1 MTERY
6 AGPPRAPLW
15 QRLEQQEKVRGDGD
29 IVHIGS
35 EVQGF
40 TENSLTTSEKRN
52 LNDRYE
58 KQSMYY
64 ETLRQ
69 RGYNPVVEY
78 ASSKVKDLVK
88 LSDNKKA
95 NKLL

>member
-78 ASSKVKDLVK
+78 TSSKVKGLVK
-88 LSDNKKA
+88 LSENKKA

>member
-29 IVHIGS
+29 IVHIGG

-40 TENSLTTSEKRN
+40 TENTLTTSEKRN
-52 LNDRYE
+52 LNNRYE

-78 ASSKVKDLVK
+78 ASSKVKDLIK
-88 LSDNKKA
+88 LSENKKS

>member
-64 ETLRQ
+64 ETLLQ

-78 ASSKVKDLVK
+78 TSSKFKDLVK
-88 LSDNKKA
+88 LSESKKA

>member
-15 QRLEQQEKVRGDGD
+15 QRLEQQETVRGDGD
-29 IVHIGS
+29 IVHIGG

-40 TENSLTTSEKRN
+40 TENTLTTSEKRN
-52 LNDRYE
+52 LNNRYE

-88 LSDNKKA
+88 LSESKKA

>member
-6 AGPPRAPLW
+6 AGPTRAPLW

-40 TENSLTTSEKRN
+40 TENALTTSDKRN

-64 ETLRQ
+64 ETLRS
-69 RGYNPVVEY
+69 RGYNPVVELT
-78 ASSKVKDLVK
+78 SSKVKDLVK

>member
-6 AGPPRAPLW
+6 AGPPRAPMW
-15 QRLEQQEKVRGDGD
+15 QRLEQHEKVRGDGD
-29 IVHIGS
+29 IVHIGG

-40 TENSLTTSEKRN
+40 TENSLTTSEKKK
-52 LNDRYE
+52 LNNKYE

-69 RGYNPVVEY
+69 RGYT
-78 ASSKVKDLVK
+78 SSKVIK
-88 LSDNKKA
+88 LNKSKKI

>member
-6 AGPPRAPLW
+6 AGPPRLPLW

-29 IVHIGS
+29 IVHIGG

-40 TENSLTTSEKRN
+40 TENTLTPAEKRN

-78 ASSKVKDLVK
+78 TSSKVKDLVK
-88 LSDNKKA
+88 LSESKKS

>member
-1 MTERY
+1 MASRY
-6 AGPPRAPLW
+6 AGPPRSSIW
-15 QRLEQQEKVRGDGD
+15 QRLEQQEKTRGDGD
-29 IVHIGS
+29 IVHIGG

-78 ASSKVKDLVK
+78 TSSKVKDLVK
-88 LSDNKKA
+88 LSENRKA

>member
-6 AGPPRAPLW
+6 AGPPRSPMW

-29 IVHIGS
+29 IVHIGG